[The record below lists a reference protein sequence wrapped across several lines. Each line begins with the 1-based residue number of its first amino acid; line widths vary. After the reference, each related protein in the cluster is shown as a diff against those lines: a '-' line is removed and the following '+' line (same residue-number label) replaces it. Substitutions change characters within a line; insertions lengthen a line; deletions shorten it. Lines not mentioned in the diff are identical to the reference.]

1 MHWLPGIRC
10 ALVLFG
16 MIASALPGRAADF
29 YQGKQLVVLVN
40 FAQGGPTDAEGRLL
54 ARHLGRVV
62 AGAPSVIIHN
72 MAGDNGAAAANWLA
86 KSAAPDGLIVGC
98 FSTIAS
104 MRALDEPVL
113 SRSVARLSFVA
124 AGAGIGVTYAR
135 TDIGGGIGKP
145 NDLLEKRDFWAGG
158 LRTDSDR
165 DLRLRLQLD
174 LLGVKH
180 NYQSGFP
187 GITEARQAFQRGEI
201 QVLLEPLRAYR
212 SAILPSLVDPGI
224 AMPLWIDPIDD
235 GETFQRSPEADDLPA
250 LTFTDVL
257 SQARGKLPETELF
270 DAWRLVNQMG
280 TVFQRVLVM
289 APGTPSAAVEALRR
303 AVEMM
308 PADPAFR
315 DDALTSIKFVPSYL
329 TDVKTAALFAKVTDP
344 APNIQAFLKKYV
356 QSVTPGDAKSGPGS
370 PGEAPRKNAP

>member
-1 MHWLPGIRC
+1 MRWLPGKRF
-10 ALVLFG
+10 ALVLF
-16 MIASALPGRAADF
+16 ALLAGVLPVRADF

-40 FAQGGPTDAEGRLL
+40 FAQGGPIDAEGRLL
-54 ARHLGRVV
+54 ARHLGRVL

-86 KSAAPDGLIVGC
+86 QSAAPDGLIVGC
-98 FSTIAS
+98 FSGIAS

-124 AGAGIGVTYAR
+124 AGVGVGVAYAR
-135 TDIGGGIGKP
+135 TDIGGGIAKP
-145 NDLLEKRDFWAGG
+145 KDLLDKRDFWVGG
-158 LRTDSDR
+158 LRPDSDR

-174 LLGVKH
+174 LLGIRH

-212 SAILPSLVDPGI
+212 AVILPALVDPGAAI
-224 AMPLWIDPIDD
+224 PLWLDPIDD

-250 LTFTDVL
+250 LTFTDIL
-257 SQARGKLPETELF
+257 AQARGKLPDSEQFE
-270 DAWRLVNQMG
+270 AWRLVNQMG
-280 TVFQRVLVM
+280 TVFQRVMVM
-289 APGTPSAAVEALRR
+289 APGTPPEAVEALRK
-303 AVEMM
+303 AM
-308 PADPAFR
+308 AKLASDAAFR

-329 TDVKTAALFAKVTDP
+329 TDTKSAALFARVSDP
-344 APNIQAFLKKYV
+344 APNVQALLKRYV
-356 QSVTPGDAKSGPGS
+356 QSVAPDAGARPPSSSGEP
-370 PGEAPRKNAP
+370 ARK